1 MAGISGINN
10 NNSLYSLTQL
20 LNNQSSTSSS
30 EVDSLTSLVGSD
42 VTASEK
48 SANSVI
54 FSTQGQVYNRLQQL
68 QKSDPE
74 KFKKVCAEIAAEL
87 TAASKKNAGTGA
99 AELAAKFVSAAE
111 SGKMTDLT
119 ATTTTDTT
127 STTSTS
133 ESNKTTKAKNAL
145 SQYYQQYTAT
155 KSSGNS
161 DIATVI
167 QSLLDS
173 LGSSI

>member
-42 VTASEK
+42 VTASEN

-99 AELAAKFVSAAE
+99 AELAAQFVSAAE

-127 STTSTS
+127 STS
-133 ESNKTTKAKNAL
+133 ESNNITKAKSAL
-145 SQYYQQYTAT
+145 SQYYQQYTAN
-155 KSSGNS
+155 KSGGNS